1 MSGLMQRC
9 TSAGKQTRRMEEEL
23 KELWSHLVEWP
34 PEIQQKVMDAI
45 RAIQAEYVDG
55 DPDIIL

>member
-1 MSGLMQRC
+1 
-9 TSAGKQTRRMEEEL
+9 MEEEL